1 MEEKQDFLTDV
12 HETVRA
18 YQKARQARKEILGP
32 DLLDTAVSLTKT
44 TISHLHDRADQV
56 VTSIQ
61 DRIQTFKQQREER
74 RMSRAERM
82 SLRERIANSIQ
93 DFRELVANHL
103 DEAANRLR
111 GYTQVLETPNK
122 QEPTQASTTQQ
133 EPAQPTY
140 TQQAYTQQA
149 STTQQTQPTKQE
161 PTQAYTT
168 QPTQGATRSKKR
180 QTDMSQEE
188 ILAFAQYYYDHHDRV
203 VQAVEAVD
211 RKEQPT
217 FKDYAIASGFHT
229 FWKELKGDE
238 STHTLPQPA
247 EDNAVQQVIQDV
259 NQLKQAQQRLHEL
272 DLERQQLEQEVSRL
286 SDRYQLSNA
295 PTRAQ
300 ETMTNPEMSTPSM
313 DAQTMTPPP
322 IEQEGS
328 FAPPPMEQ
336 DVTYEASDEELAS
349 LYEMAEND
357 AYALTDEDLMLTEED
372 LTLTEDDLSEFAHMD
387 PGYFR

>member
-1 MEEKQDFLTDV
+1 MENKQDFLTDV
-12 HETVRA
+12 HETVQA
-18 YQKARQARKEILGP
+18 YQKARQARKEMLGP

-56 VTSIQ
+56 ITSIQ

-93 DFRELVANHL
+93 DFREFAANHL

-111 GYTQVLETPNK
+111 GYTQVLETSNK

-133 EPAQPTY
+133 EPT
-140 TQQAYTQQA
+140 QA
-149 STTQQTQPTKQE
+149 STTQQTQPTSTAQ
-161 PTQAYTT
+161 PSTQSTQQAYTE
-168 QPTQGATRSKKR
+168 QPTQGATQSKKR
-180 QTDMSQEE
+180 QEAMSQEE

-238 STHTLPQPA
+238 QTHTSPQSS
-247 EDNAVQQVIQDV
+247 EDTAVQQVIQDV
-259 NQLKQAQQRLHEL
+259 NQLKQAQQRLHAL

-286 SDRYQLSNA
+286 SDRYQLSN
-295 PTRAQ
+295 TSTHAQ
-300 ETMTNPEMSTPSM
+300 ETMTNPERSTPSF
-313 DAQTMTPPP
+313 DAQTITPPP

-328 FAPPPMEQ
+328 FALHPIEQ
-336 DVTYEASDEELAS
+336 DITHEPSDEELAS
-349 LYEMAEND
+349 LYDIAEND
-357 AYALTDEDLMLTEED
+357 AYTLTDEDLMLTEED

>member
-1 MEEKQDFLTDV
+1 MENKQDFLTDV
-12 HETVRA
+12 HETVQA
-18 YQKARQARKEILGP
+18 YQKARQARKEMLGP

-56 VTSIQ
+56 ITSIQ
-61 DRIQTFKQQREER
+61 DRIQAFKQQREER
-74 RMSRAERM
+74 RLSRAERM

-93 DFRELVANHL
+93 DFREFAANHL

-122 QEPTQASTTQQ
+122 QESTQASTTQQ
-133 EPAQPTY
+133 EPTQTSTAQQEPTFTTQAYTEQTQPTY
-140 TQQAYTQQA
+140 TTQQAYTA
-149 STTQQTQPTKQE
+149 K
-161 PTQAYTT
+161 
-168 QPTQGATRSKKR
+168 PTQGATQSKKR
-180 QTDMSQEE
+180 QEAMSQEE

-238 STHTLPQPA
+238 QTHTSPQSS
-247 EDNAVQQVIQDV
+247 EDTAVQQVIQDV
-259 NQLKQAQQRLHEL
+259 NQLKQAQQRLHAL

-295 PTRAQ
+295 STHAQ
-300 ETMTNPEMSTPSM
+300 ETVTKPERSTPSF

-328 FAPPPMEQ
+328 FAPHPIEQ
-336 DVTYEASDEELAS
+336 DVTYESSDEELAS
-349 LYEMAEND
+349 LYDMAEND
-357 AYALTDEDLMLTEED
+357 AYTLTDEDLMLTEED

>member
-1 MEEKQDFLTDV
+1 MQEKQDFLTDV

-18 YQKARQARKEILGP
+18 YQKARQARKEMLGP

-74 RMSRAERM
+74 RLSRVERM

-111 GYTQVLETPNK
+111 GYAQVLETPNK

-133 EPAQPTY
+133 EPTQPTFT
-140 TQQAYTQQA
+140 TQPTQQA
-149 STTQQTQPTKQE
+149 STTQ
-161 PTQAYTT
+161 PTQDATFNT
-168 QPTQGATRSKKR
+168 QASTAQPTQGATQSKKR
-180 QTDMSQEE
+180 QNDMTQEE

-238 STHTLPQPA
+238 PTHTSPQPS
-247 EDNAVQQVIQDV
+247 EDSAVQQVIQDV
-259 NQLKQAQQRLHEL
+259 NQLKQAQQRLHAL

-286 SDRYQLSNA
+286 SDRYHLSNA
-295 PTRAQ
+295 STHTQ
-300 ETMTNPEMSTPSM
+300 ETRTNPERSTPSF
-313 DAQTMTPPP
+313 DAQTMTPP

-328 FAPPPMEQ
+328 FTTPPIDQ
-336 DVTYEASDEELAS
+336 DVTYESSDEELAS

-357 AYALTDEDLMLTEED
+357 AYTLTDEDLMLTEED